1 MYRDAS
7 SRVDEHDRAVGA
19 VLIAEAILGGCDQAV
34 ARLAAPNGNPTDR
47 WRAVMELHDNYPEVW
62 RHMDR
67 ARAELARRGSNTM
80 AFDELRPH
88 APRTVVKELKANVR
102 AADTVVDGSAVDR
115 VALDAARRGIE
126 VLKLAL
132 PGADWSDIGA
142 RTDAVGQ
149 TVLARHGRP
158 RLIAGIG
165 AVLAAGVIMCGF
177 AATQQASARPR
188 TPSEAAAARADELA
202 RSLADIQD
210 TRRADIDVLQ
220 RAMTPMVCEAK
231 TAHALIRLLVLD
243 GRHADA
249 RVFGDR
255 YVAQCGDDAFIDTWA
270 AAPQPHRR
278 ETGLQ
283 FVGYVHFHDGDK
295 ALMVDPTGA
304 GHIVDIASVDHDPMS
319 IEARG
324 PADK

>member
-19 VLIAEAILGGCDQAV
+19 VLVAEAILGACDLAI
-34 ARLAAPNGNPTDR
+34 ARLTTPNGQHADR
-47 WRAVMELHDNYPEVW
+47 WRAVMELHDSYPEVW

-67 ARAELARRGSNTM
+67 ARTELARRGANTM
-80 AFDELRPH
+80 VFDELRPQ
-88 APRTVVKELKANVR
+88 APRTVIKELRPGVR

-115 VALDAARRGIE
+115 AALDAARRGIE
-126 VLKLAL
+126 ELKLAL

-142 RTDAVGQ
+142 RTHAMGQ
-149 TVLARHGRP
+149 TVLARSGRP
-158 RLIAGIG
+158 RLVVGIG
-165 AVLAAGVIMCGF
+165 AVLAAGLIMCGF

-188 TPSEAAAARADELA
+188 TPSEAAAARADALA

-210 TRRADIDVLQ
+210 TRRGEIEALQ
-220 RAMTPMVCEAK
+220 RAMTPMVCETK

-249 RVFGDR
+249 RVFGDH
-255 YVAQCGDDAFIDTWA
+255 YIAQCGDDAFIDTWA

-278 ETGLQ
+278 DAGLQ

-304 GHIVDIASVDHDPMS
+304 GHIVDIASIDLDPMS
-319 IEARG
+319 IEAH
-324 PADK
+324 PPVAQ